1 VEVVHGVTIN
11 PVAFLVINKDSIKL
25 MPINH
30 TSSLD
35 KLMDYIPDILDKVS
49 KKSKSKDD
57 NDAKKE
63 ENNNEEE
70 TKNTNIEVK
79 AEVQKEVIEPD
90 ADYLEDE

>member
-30 TSSLD
+30 TYSLD

>member
-1 VEVVHGVTIN
+1 MVHGVTIN